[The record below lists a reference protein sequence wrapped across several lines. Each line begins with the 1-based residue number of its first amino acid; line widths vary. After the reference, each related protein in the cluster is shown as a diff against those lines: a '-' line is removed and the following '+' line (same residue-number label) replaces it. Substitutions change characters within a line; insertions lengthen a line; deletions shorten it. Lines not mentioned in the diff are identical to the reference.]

1 MLFHELIPVFGYA
14 AIAVGSFIEGETTVV
29 LGGIATYQGYL
40 GLHWVI
46 PCAFA
51 GTLFGDF
58 AYFYLGRTKGS
69 TLLKNK
75 IKPGSL
81 SARILKILNKN
92 QVLMILGFR
101 FLYGF
106 RTVILLALG
115 ASRIK
120 PHRFFLL
127 NIISCS
133 VWVVFLCLL
142 GYLFGHTLEIAF
154 MKLKYYQLLFYL
166 FPASAAFVAWL
177 VYKRF
182 IKDTARNSLSK
193 SVS

>member
-29 LGGIATYQGYL
+29 LGGLATYQGYL

-46 PCAFA
+46 ACAFA
-51 GTLFGDF
+51 GTLLGDQ
-58 AYFYLGRTKGS
+58 AYFYLGRTKGKS
-69 TLLKNK
+69 FLKNR

-81 SARILKILNKN
+81 SARILKILNRN

-115 ASRIK
+115 ASKIQ
-120 PHRFFLL
+120 PHRFLLL
-127 NIISCS
+127 NILGSSI
-133 VWVVFLCLL
+133 WVVALCIL
-142 GYLFGHTLEIAF
+142 GYLFGHTIELVF
-154 MKLKYYQLLFYL
+154 MKIKNYQLWLYVFL
-166 FPASAAFVAWL
+166 GSAALVSWL
-177 VYKRF
+177 VYKRL
-182 IKDTARNSLSK
+182 RNSTA
-193 SVS
+193 VSGQPKPAA